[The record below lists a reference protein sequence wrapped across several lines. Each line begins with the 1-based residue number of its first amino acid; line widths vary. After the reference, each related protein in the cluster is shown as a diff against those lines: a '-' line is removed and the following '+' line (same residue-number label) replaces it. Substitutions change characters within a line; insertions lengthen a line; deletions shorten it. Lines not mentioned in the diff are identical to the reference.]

1 MAMTVN
7 PDAGRSA
14 SDTFRDEGLYAFR
27 FDLNGDAREELS
39 FKVRFG
45 AVLHADEHDGAH
57 GQSFEVRRVS
67 GSAASLG
74 ADGDLIVAGHTG
86 RVVETATGVKAFA
99 GLAPDLFARDA
110 IALGEFRTALFE
122 KRGSIRA
129 RSKAARI
136 SLRVET

>member
-14 SDTFRDEGLYAFR
+14 SDTFRDEGQYAFR

-57 GQSFEVRRVS
+57 VQGFEVI
-67 GSAASLG
+67 A
-74 ADGDLIVAGHTG
+74 IV
-86 RVVETATGVKAFA
+86 
-99 GLAPDLFARDA
+99 
-110 IALGEFRTALFE
+110 
-122 KRGSIRA
+122 
-129 RSKAARI
+129 
-136 SLRVET
+136 